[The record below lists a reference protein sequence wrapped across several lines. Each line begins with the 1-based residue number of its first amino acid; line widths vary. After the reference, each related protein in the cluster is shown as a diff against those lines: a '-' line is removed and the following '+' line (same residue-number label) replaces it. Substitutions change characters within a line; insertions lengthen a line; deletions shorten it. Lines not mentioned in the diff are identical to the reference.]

1 MSKSDDQAVCRG
13 CGAELDGSPYHR
25 GGTAY
30 VRRPDGSSGA
40 RAKANYYG
48 GWVCSRSCDYRASLH
63 LEQDMPGH
71 GYRQTKPGS
80 EAMSRIN
87 ANWPDE

>member
-1 MSKSDDQAVCRG
+1 V
-13 CGAELDGSPYHR
+13 
-25 GGTAY
+25 AY

-48 GWVCSRSCDYRASLH
+48 GWVCSRRCDFRASLE

-71 GYRQTKPGS
+71 GYSQETPGR
-80 EAMSRIN
+80 EAMSHIN
-87 ANWPDE
+87 SSWPEE